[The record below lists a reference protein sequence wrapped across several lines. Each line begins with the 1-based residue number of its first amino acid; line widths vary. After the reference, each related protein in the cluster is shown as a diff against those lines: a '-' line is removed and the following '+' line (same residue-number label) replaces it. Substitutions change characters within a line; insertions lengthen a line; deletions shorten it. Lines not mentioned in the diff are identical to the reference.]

1 MRRFSHVMGFDDAPF
16 ERAHR
21 GDVMVVGTL
30 YASGR
35 LDGIVTGRIRRD
47 GVNSTRVLAS
57 LSRGSR
63 FGAHLHAI
71 LLQGI
76 ALGGFNV
83 VDIAE
88 LHAATRLPVLVVARH
103 RPDFA
108 AIERALLDRVPG
120 GRRKWRLIQKTG
132 PMEPVGRV
140 FVQRAGLELDEAAA
154 LLAATTS
161 HGNLPEPL
169 RVAHLIAG
177 GVGSGASR
185 GGA

>member
-1 MRRFSHVMGFDDAPF
+1 MGFDDSPF

-21 GDVMVVGTL
+21 GDVVVVGTL
-30 YASGR
+30 FAGPR

-47 GVNSTRVLAS
+47 GVNSTQVLAS

-83 VDIAE
+83 VDIAA
-88 LHAATRLPVLVVARH
+88 LHAATRLPVLVVARY
-103 RPDFA
+103 RPNLD
-108 AIERALLDRVPG
+108 AIRKALLERVPG
-120 GRRKWRLIQKTG
+120 GKRKWRLIEAAG
-132 PMEPVGRV
+132 PMEPLGRV
-140 FVQRAGLELDEAAA
+140 FVQRAGLERDEAAA

-169 RVAHLIAG
+169 RLAHLIAG
-177 GVGSGASR
+177 GLGTGASK